1 MKLSAARKSEG
12 ESDGRRRSS
21 KQNTRASRGSHPF
34 WTESRTELFRTNLFR
49 ASTGDAKLGGIAQLV
64 EHVLCKHEVTG
75 SIPVA
80 STTSAAGGGAR
91 RSHRASGAK
100 AGSSGERA
108 GEDGTVSG
116 V

>member
-1 MKLSAARKSEG
+1 M
-12 ESDGRRRSS
+12 SDGRQRLS

-34 WTESRTELFRTNLFR
+34 WTESRSELFRMNLFR

-80 STTSAAGGGAR
+80 STNLRVSAGAEGVPGKMGPY
-91 RSHRASGAK
+91 RAC
-100 AGSSGERA
+100 SSVG
-108 GEDGTVSG
+108 
-116 V
+116 

>member
-1 MKLSAARKSEG
+1 M
-12 ESDGRRRSS
+12 
-21 KQNTRASRGSHPF
+21 
-34 WTESRTELFRTNLFR
+34 
-49 ASTGDAKLGGIAQLV
+49 V

-80 STTSAAGGGAR
+80 STILAPGAD
-91 RSHRASGAK
+91 A
-100 AGSSGERA
+100 EDVP